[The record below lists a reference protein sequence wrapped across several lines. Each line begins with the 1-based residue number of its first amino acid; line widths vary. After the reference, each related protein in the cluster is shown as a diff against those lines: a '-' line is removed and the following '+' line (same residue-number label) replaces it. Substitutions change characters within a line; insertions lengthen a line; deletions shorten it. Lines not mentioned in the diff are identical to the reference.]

1 MKKLVFLSLFF
12 VGSLSFAGVWSS
24 LSSSGIHQA
33 YAELN
38 SFVSQKNAEIK
49 QFWDTNIKNLLE
61 KINKESQDKEKNLKQ
76 LEALQKEILLNKEE
90 INFLLKQHN
99 ELLGVKANVNGI

>member
-1 MKKLVFLSLFF
+1 MKKFVFFSLFF

-49 QFWDTNIKNLLE
+49 RFLDTNIKNLLE
-61 KINKESQDKEKNLKQ
+61 KINKESQEKEKNLKQ

>member
-1 MKKLVFLSLFF
+1 MKKFVFLSLLF
-12 VGSLSFAGVWSS
+12 VGSFSFAGVWSS

-76 LEALQKEILLNKEE
+76 LEALQKEILLNKEY

-99 ELLGVKANVNGI
+99 ELLGVKANVNGL

>member
-12 VGSLSFAGVWSS
+12 VGSFSFAGVWSS
-24 LSSSGIHQA
+24 LSSSGLHQA

-38 SFVSQKNAEIK
+38 SLVSQKNAEIK

-61 KINKESQDKEKNLKQ
+61 KINKESQEKEKNLKQ

>member
-1 MKKLVFLSLFF
+1 M
-12 VGSLSFAGVWSS
+12 
-24 LSSSGIHQA
+24 
-33 YAELN
+33 
-38 SFVSQKNAEIK
+38 
-49 QFWDTNIKNLLE
+49 LE
-61 KINKESQDKEKNLKQ
+61 KINKESQEKEKNLKQ